1 MEIAIN
7 EVSLLLGSLISKND
21 LHLQVKNAAKVFF
34 PACRAA
40 ELVICHQ
47 QKSSIDCPMEVVL
60 REIRN
65 AKNGDITIK
74 ELSAEFAEHVIEAM
88 TEKIGSRQLDITN
101 PGIQHLISFYLNTPA
116 SFKEKN
122 AQFIMIADRL
132 PRSAVQKAQVLRQQ
146 LSVALNRVVRLEQLS
161 LTGDDGIKGHGA
173 PAEYDPEIC
182 CSRGGPLVS
191 PPKRPVRREFM
202 SFFGSLNEDEA
213 ANLPNKFMNYL
224 CEKTR
229 ADTGFLLMKLPG
241 SNEFVCH
248 YRGDRIL
255 HEPVCVDLED
265 ELLSSVINSRKGVC
279 MQRPSE
285 DHMKTISTL
294 LRTTGKSIQLQAAA
308 SESSTEF
315 ETPLQVHSMLCC
327 PFFGQSTGCLIG
339 IIFLL
344 NKRESAK
351 FTQTDESIVQ
361 ECMLYTLP
369 LLRYS
374 LAYLNE
380 RANTARSDEMLKV
393 AGSIFTHMMDLT
405 DLLLMIM
412 QEARNLTKAERCSVF
427 LLDRETNTLVAK
439 VLDGLP
445 TSPHKN
451 TQFTTS
457 EGRIVTLPE
466 EIRLHP
472 DQGIAGNVATTGEL
486 LNIKDAYKHPLFY
499 RGVDEETGF
508 RTRNILC
515 FPIKDE
521 KNGIVGVAQLCN
533 KIGFPHFTH
542 ADEELAKAF
551 AVYCCISIVHSL
563 MYKRIQDAQNRARL
577 ANELLTYHMQVSEDK
592 AEWLTTCNIPSVN
605 TLLSN
610 PASFLSIPREIK
622 SEDDSFLAL
631 LGMFEDLKLINKWR
645 LSRRTLAH
653 FILMVCRG
661 YRNPAYHN
669 WIHAFSV
676 THFVYICGKNLPLA
690 GKFLKNIEFLALF
703 VASLCHDIDHRGTNN
718 TFQLQSKSLLA
729 ALYSSD
735 GSVLE
740 RHHFSQTIC
749 ILNTP
754 GCNIFEHFSE
764 KQYGQMLDLI
774 RDIILATDLAHHI
787 NISANQKQMVAHG
800 YDVNDEGH
808 HQLLLALLM
817 TAADLSDQTKS
828 WRNTVGVAELIY
840 EEFFRQ
846 GDLEKAIGQNPVDSM
861 DRERA
866 CVPQLQISF
875 LDYIISPLY
884 ETFVRLFPQAS
895 AVIANI
901 RRNRSRWKHILERAQ
916 RGELNANGLQIFNH
930 DLIDDAQYPKNG
942 SAM

>member
-1 MEIAIN
+1 MSIRDMEIA
-7 EVSLLLGSLISKND
+7 
-21 LHLQVKNAAKVFF
+21 
-34 PACRAA
+34 RAA
-40 ELVICHQ
+40 ELVFCHQ
-47 QKSSIDCPMEVVL
+47 QKSAIDCPIEVVL

-101 PGIQHLISFYLNTPA
+101 PGIQHLVSFYLNTPA

-132 PRSAVQKAQVLRQQ
+132 PRSAIQKAQVLRQQ

-161 LTGDDGIKGHGA
+161 LTGDDGIKGHGI
-173 PAEYDPEIC
+173 PVEYDPKIC
-182 CSRGGPLVS
+182 CSRGSPLVS
-191 PPKRPVRREFM
+191 NPKRPVRREFM

-213 ANLPNKFMNYL
+213 ANLPNKVMNYL
-224 CEKTR
+224 CGKTR

-248 YRGDRIL
+248 YTGDRIL

-279 MQRPSE
+279 MRRPSE
-285 DHMKTISTL
+285 DHVKTISTL

-308 SESSTEF
+308 SEFSPEF
-315 ETPLQVHSMLCC
+315 EAPLQVHSMLCC
-327 PFFGQSTGCLIG
+327 PFFGPSTGCLIG

-344 NKRESAK
+344 NKQETTE
-351 FTQTDESIVQ
+351 FTPTDENIVQ

-451 TQFTTS
+451 
-457 EGRIVTLPE
+457 LPE
-466 EIRLHP
+466 EIRLNP

-521 KNGIVGVAQLCN
+521 ENGIVGVAQLCN

-551 AVYCCISIVHSL
+551 AVYCCISIVH
-563 MYKRIQDAQNRARL
+563 
-577 ANELLTYHMQVSEDK
+577 VSEEK
-592 AEWLTTCNIPSVN
+592 AEWLTTCNIPSVK
-605 TLLSN
+605 TLLPN

-631 LGMFEDLKLINKWR
+631 LGMFEDLELINKWR

-661 YRNPAYHN
+661 YRNPPYHN
-669 WIHAFSV
+669 WTHAFSV
-676 THFVYICGKNLPLA
+676 THFIYICGKNLPLT
-690 GKFLKNIEFLALF
+690 GNFLKDIEFLALF

-718 TFQLQSKSLLA
+718 AFQLQSKSLLA

-754 GCNIFEHFSE
+754 GCNIFERFSE
-764 KQYGQMLDLI
+764 KEYGQMLDLI

-787 NISANQKQMVAHG
+787 NISANQKQMVAQG
-800 YDVNDEGH
+800 YDVNNGEH

-828 WRNTVGVAELIY
+828 WQNTVGVAKLIY

-884 ETFVRLFPQAS
+884 ETFVKLFPQAN

-901 RRNRSRWKHILERAQ
+901 RRNRSRWKYILERAQ

-942 SAM
+942 TAM